1 MNMTLPTDSEERK
14 EIPLYRGLFAY
25 FPAALARIARHS
37 KESNDKHNPGEP
49 MHHARGKSTDHEDC
63 ILRHTMDLG
72 DLLAAYERDHSLE
85 VPTVVDAILYE
96 ATARAWRSLAA
107 LQELCERFAGAPLA
121 PNARLPA
128 PEPER
133 LYFSDWREVDKHI
146 VDVAEDVLTPKCI
159 TEDCERR
166 ALFGAVRCQECLD
179 DYIVSLR
186 RDSWT
191 PGCDRVVGRCRCG
204 GVH

>member
-37 KESNDKHNPGEP
+37 KESNDKHNPGMP

-85 VPTVVDAILYE
+85 LPAVIDSILYE

-121 PNARLPA
+121 PNARLPVPA
-128 PEPER
+128 YEDER
-133 LYFSDWREVDKHI
+133 AANMYAVGFRDGM
-146 VDVAEDVLTPKCI
+146 AEGAHAAELAADDIIAPKCI
-159 TEDCERR
+159 TDGCERR
-166 ALFGAVRCQECLD
+166 AQLGCHRCPQCLD
-179 DYIVSLR
+179 SYLEGLSKE
-186 RDSWT
+186 
-191 PGCDRVVGRCRCG
+191 GKM
-204 GVH
+204 